1 MESGSSNMITE
12 IEGDLF
18 DAPDGAVLIHACN
31 CKGLWSA
38 GIARAFRNKYPAAF
52 EVYRSHCRSLL
63 DRPKYAT
70 APPAETDSC
79 DRIRKPR
86 ILRLPE
92 GTALIIPPQERDYLP
107 GLVRQPQRYRG
118 GNTRSRAT
126 DTKQGERK
134 KKHWI
139 VCLFTSR
146 GFGRTVSP
154 PDVILKNTTLA
165 VEDMI
170 RQLEELRDSAEDN
183 RSEDKPGELWSCRFN
198 SGLFAVDWK
207 DSQKILEESG
217 LKVTVIH
224 PPGE

>member
-1 MESGSSNMITE
+1 MEPGSSNMITE

-31 CKGLWSA
+31 CKGSWGA
-38 GIARAFRNKYPAAF
+38 GIARAFRDKYPAAC
-52 EVYRSHCRSLL
+52 EVYRSHCRSFLESA
-63 DRPKYAT
+63 KYAT
-70 APPAETDSC
+70 ASPSESDSC
-79 DRIRKPR
+79 DQTIKSR

-107 GLVRQPQRYRG
+107 GLAQRPRRPRRG
-118 GNTRSRAT
+118 YARSRAT
-126 DTKQGERK
+126 DTKQSERK

-146 GFGRTVSP
+146 GFGRTVCP
-154 PDVILKNTTLA
+154 PDVILENTALA
-165 VEDMI
+165 VEDMK
-170 RQLEELRDSAEDN
+170 RQLEELQDGAEDN
-183 RSEDKPGELWSCRFN
+183 GSADKPGELWSCRFN

-207 DSQKILEESG
+207 DSRKILEDSG
-217 LKVTVIH
+217 LKVTVVR